1 MFLSETF
8 QFMLAEKSDIQINFL
23 LRTITLCCLF
33 LLLWKFQVVNT
44 CVMIRC
50 ETV

>member
-8 QFMLAEKSDIQINFL
+8 QFIIAEKCEIQINFL
-23 LRTITLCCLF
+23 LLTITLCRLF

-44 CVMIRC
+44 SVMIRF